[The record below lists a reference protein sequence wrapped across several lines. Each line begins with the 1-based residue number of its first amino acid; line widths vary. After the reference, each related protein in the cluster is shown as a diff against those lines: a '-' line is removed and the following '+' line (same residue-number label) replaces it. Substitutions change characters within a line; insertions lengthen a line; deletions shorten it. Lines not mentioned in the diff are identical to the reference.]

1 MIGGTEKK
9 ITTVVWHSFE
19 FVPKQSSQDVR
30 AFLKKED
37 KKGVE
42 LDACRGARFTE
53 WVYRERRALPDRY
66 TSPTTKPP
74 LNHSDRL
81 SQQSTYREKRER

>member
-1 MIGGTEKK
+1 MIGGPEKK
-9 ITTVVWHSFE
+9 IATVVWHSFE

-42 LDACRGARFTE
+42 LWTHAESARFTE

-74 LNHSDRL
+74 LNHSGRR
-81 SQQSTYREKRER
+81 TEAREIKW